1 MTTGPHLRATG
12 GGRIAFAELPAA
24 LRTQI
29 DDVLGSPV
37 VSAATQTGGFSAGA
51 AARVVAADGSRAF
64 VKAVSDAVN
73 PQTPGLFRHEAAVL
87 SCLPPARHRANLLRT
102 CEDGAWFALVLD
114 DVEGRHPDLD
124 DDRDM
129 AALRDAVAAQSREL
143 TPDPV
148 RLDGPGMAETAQ
160 RWHCRIERSLDDDPS
175 MFPEWLLAQRDD
187 VLARTGSLADRMPAS
202 SWVHLDIRDDNL
214 LVRPDGSGVTV
225 DWGMSRS
232 GPSWI
237 DQVLLAVHRAT
248 SPSFDDLAADV
259 VALAPGEPSGSLLQ
273 DAITD
278 LVLSLGASLAALRDR
293 PMPGLPG
300 IDEFRQRE
308 QARLLECAR
317 RRLGA

>member
-1 MTTGPHLRATG
+1 MTTGVRAAGGDRIPFESLPLHLR
-12 GGRIAFAELPAA
+12 
-24 LRTQI
+24 QWV
-29 DDVLGSPV
+29 DDALGSPV
-37 VSAATQTGGFSAGA
+37 ASARTQTGGFSAGVA
-51 AARVVAADGSRAF
+51 SRVVAADGSRAF
-64 VKAVSDAVN
+64 VKAVSDEVN
-73 PQTPGLFRHEAAVL
+73 AQTPELFRHEAAVL
-87 SCLPPARHRANLLRT
+87 SVLPAAPHRARLLQT
-102 CEDGAWFALVLD
+102 CEDGTWTVLLLD

-129 AALRDAVAAQSREL
+129 AALRDAVVAQSREL

-148 RLDGPGMAETAQ
+148 RLDGPDMAATSA
-160 RWHCRIERSLDDDPS
+160 RWHRRIERSLDDDQS
-175 MFPEWLLAQRDD
+175 MFPEWLVAERDD
-187 VLARTGSLADRMPAS
+187 VLARTASLAARMPAS

-259 VALAPGEPSGSLLQ
+259 VAMDPHEPSGAALQ

-300 IDEFRQRE
+300 IDAFRQRE